1 MGLCLRRCIE
11 PGGCLYACV
20 QAIRWI
26 PVLII
31 LGATCWT
38 YYAYVVVLCISTLE
52 NNVQRVLYLFFF
64 HLLLLLFCASYYRT
78 IFSPLHSPPSIF
90 YPDKDCLSELENCE
104 RDEQSEQAV
113 LARYVSRN
121 KVPVKTRD
129 FARGIRFC
137 PKCKCIKP
145 DRAHHCSI
153 CGQCVLKF
161 DHHCPWVN
169 NCVNFYN
176 YKFFLLFL
184 GYGFL
189 LCLFIFFTDLPFFIE
204 FWTKDY
210 QERNLKASK
219 IHLLFLVFVTGM
231 FAISLSFLFF
241 YHLYLT
247 ARNRTTVESFRAPI
261 LEGGPDKRA
270 FDHGIRANYREVF
283 GYDQRL
289 WFFPVFT
296 SGGDGSV
303 YRTRQSG
310 VYAFEVRSQQL
321 PSDTSTI
328 CTAIADSSSSSS
340 VSSPLAAELQQQPL
354 TVVALQSRSQ
364 KTPSNASVSVLET
377 V

>member
-1 MGLCLRRCIE
+1 MKSCHFCTHKAPIHEILSALRNGL
-11 PGGCLYACV
+11 
-20 QAIRWI
+20 
-26 PVLII
+26 
-31 LGATCWT
+31 
-38 YYAYVVVLCISTLE
+38 
-52 NNVQRVLYLFFF
+52 
-64 HLLLLLFCASYYRT
+64 
-78 IFSPLHSPPSIF
+78 
-90 YPDKDCLSELENCE
+90 
-104 RDEQSEQAV
+104 
-113 LARYVSRN
+113 
-121 KVPVKTRD
+121 
-129 FARGIRFC
+129 FAGIRFC

-296 SGGDGSV
+296 RFVASSLALISPTDCRGG
-303 YRTRQSG
+303 
-310 VYAFEVRSQQL
+310 F
-321 PSDTSTI
+321 
-328 CTAIADSSSSSS
+328 
-340 VSSPLAAELQQQPL
+340 AACHP
-354 TVVALQSRSQ
+354 
-364 KTPSNASVSVLET
+364 
-377 V
+377 